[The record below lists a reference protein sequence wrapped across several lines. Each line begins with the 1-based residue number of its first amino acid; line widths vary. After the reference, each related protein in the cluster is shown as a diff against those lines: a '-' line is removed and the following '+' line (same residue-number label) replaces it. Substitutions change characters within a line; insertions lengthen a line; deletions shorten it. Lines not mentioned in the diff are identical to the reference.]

1 MKLKKFLLILICL
14 CFASQSFAADD
25 SAKPIDNITALQ
37 LEISN
42 DLAKLRENINVE
54 LADLKLGSADIDAR
68 LKELA
73 ILTETASDDMT
84 AWGYTDVQRE
94 RRIQVLSEL
103 SVAYTAYASAAYGYS
118 QTSQAQEISGNA
130 SGDAA
135 VKAKIKS
142 NNESIAEE
150 LGVITSPDINTS
162 DNLRLEIT
170 KISRGLDMQLFALQS
185 KVNKLKLDLA
195 DSERM
200 RNEIKAAQEG
210 GDRIEIPRT
219 HALEFENARLN
230 TALSQIQVRR
240 IRVEFDKNVAV
251 IQRLRGRLASIQDKL
266 IFPEELLHA
275 NIKKLQEK
283 IDDLAKDMS
292 GARRSLNTA
301 NSALT
306 RARNALNTSG
316 LSSSENIT
324 PEYANLLA
332 RQARLNYWEYMTTL
346 IDDEIKLL
354 REEQQVW
361 RSRYKLFNDQASG
374 DEIWKIRESTQKR
387 IAEMQRLLDG
397 MRTTQNDILRQ
408 ISSMQTQL
416 ETKREGQDESDSV
429 KINQNLT
436 RAIDVQRKIILDVL
450 NRYESL
456 IPNAIFLQQRL
467 YNEASD
473 RVSAIRIAEK
483 VESFSKETIMGF
495 LDTELWQGEGY
506 SVTVGKLIIAVL
518 VFLSSFFLSSLGS
531 HWIKRRMLKR
541 GVSVTASNGTQ
552 RIVFY
557 ILWITFALIAL
568 NIVKIPL
575 TAFAFMG
582 GAMAVGIGFGMQNIF
597 NNLISGFI
605 VIFSRPFK
613 VHDIIEVAGNTGTVQ
628 DIGSRSTT
636 IKTWDGL
643 DVILP
648 NRYFL
653 ENSVTNW
660 TGSDMKKRNTFRVQV
675 SYNSDTRQVEKL
687 LMKVVK
693 SHSKVLND
701 PAPFVVFSD
710 FDASGLNFDVYFWI
724 DLREASAVKVASD
737 MRHYI
742 FSLFNEEGVAFP
754 FPQLDVHLDKLEKP
768 AAEQDADAEVEVQE
782 VQEAKAEASG
792 SDSKEPETKAKDE
805 K

>member
-1 MKLKKFLLILICL
+1 MSFKKFIALALIIISVPGLAL
-14 CFASQSFAADD
+14 AADTET
-25 SAKPIDNITALQ
+25 KPVDNIAALQ
-37 LEISN
+37 IEISN
-42 DLAKLRENINVE
+42 DIGKLRETINHE
-54 LADLKLGSADIDAR
+54 LADLKLGSADIEER

-84 AWGYTDVQRE
+84 AWGYTDTQRE

-103 SVAYTAYASAAYGYS
+103 SVAYTAYASEVYGHS
-118 QTSQAQEISGNA
+118 DSQAQDHAGTA
-130 SGDAA
+130 SSDAA
-135 VKAKIKS
+135 AKVR
-142 NNESIAEE
+142 NENESIAEE
-150 LGVITSPDINTS
+150 LGAIASYDINTS
-162 DNLRLEIT
+162 DNLRQEIAKT
-170 KISRGLDMQLFALQS
+170 SRGLDMQLFVLQS
-185 KVNKLKLDLA
+185 KINKLKLDLS
-195 DSERM
+195 DSARM

-210 GDRIEIPRT
+210 GEAIEIPRT

-230 TALSQIQVRR
+230 VALSAVQVRR
-240 IRVEFDKNVAV
+240 IRAVFDKDVALV
-251 IQRLRGRLASIQDKL
+251 QRLRRRLASIQDNL
-266 IFPEELLHA
+266 IFPEELLDA
-275 NIKKLQEK
+275 NIQKLQER
-283 IDDLAKDMS
+283 IDALAENMS

-301 NSALT
+301 SSALT
-306 RARNALNTSG
+306 RARNALRTSG

-346 IDDEIKLL
+346 IDDEIKLI
-354 REEQQVW
+354 REEQHIW
-361 RSRYKLFNDQASG
+361 RSRYKLFNDTATG
-374 DEIWKIRESTQKR
+374 DEIWKIRDSTQKR
-387 IAEMQRLLDG
+387 IAELQRLLDG

-408 ISSMQTQL
+408 ISSMQTRL
-416 ETKREGQDESDSV
+416 EAKREGLDESDGV
-429 KINQNLT
+429 KIHQNLT
-436 RAIDVQRKIILDVL
+436 RAIDVQRKIILDIL
-450 NRYESL
+450 NRYEAI
-456 IPNAIFLQQRL
+456 IPQAVFLQQRL

-518 VFLSSFFLSSLGS
+518 VFLSSFFLSSFGS

-613 VHDIIEVAGNTGTVQ
+613 VHDIIEVAGNAGTVQ

-660 TGSDMKKRNTFRVQV
+660 TGSDMKRRNILKVQV
-675 SYNSDTRQVEKL
+675 SYSSDTRQVEKL
-687 LMKVVK
+687 LLKVVK

-710 FDASGLNFDVYFWI
+710 FDASGLNFDLYFWI
-724 DLREASAVKVASD
+724 DLREASAAKVASD

-768 AAEQDADAEVEVQE
+768 AAGQDADAEVEE
-782 VQEAKAEASG
+782 VQEAEAKASG
-792 SDSKEPETKAKDE
+792 SDSKEPETKAKD
-805 K
+805 

>member
-37 LEISN
+37 IEISN

-54 LADLKLGSADIDAR
+54 LADLKLGSADIEER

-84 AWGYTDVQRE
+84 AWGYTDTQRE

-103 SVAYTAYASAAYGYS
+103 SVAYTAYASEVYGHS
-118 QTSQAQEISGNA
+118 DSQAQDHAGTA
-130 SGDAA
+130 SSDAA
-135 VKAKIKS
+135 AKVR
-142 NNESIAEE
+142 NENESIAEE
-150 LGVITSPDINTS
+150 LGAIASYDINTS
-162 DNLRLEIT
+162 DNLRQEIAKT
-170 KISRGLDMQLFALQS
+170 SRGLDMQLFALQS
-185 KVNKLKLDLA
+185 KINKLKLDLS
-195 DSERM
+195 DSARM

-210 GDRIEIPRT
+210 GEAIEIPRT

-230 TALSQIQVRR
+230 VALSAVQVRR
-240 IRVEFDKNVAV
+240 IRAVFDKDVALV
-251 IQRLRGRLASIQDKL
+251 QRLRRRLASIQDNL
-266 IFPEELLHA
+266 IFPEELLDA
-275 NIKKLQEK
+275 NIQKLQER
-283 IDDLAKDMS
+283 IDALAENMS

-301 NSALT
+301 SSALT
-306 RARNALNTSG
+306 RARNALRTSG

-346 IDDEIKLL
+346 IDDEIKLI
-354 REEQQVW
+354 REEQHIW
-361 RSRYKLFNDQASG
+361 RSRYKLFNDTATG
-374 DEIWKIRESTQKR
+374 DEIWKIRDSTQKR
-387 IAEMQRLLDG
+387 IAELQRLLDA

-408 ISSMQTQL
+408 ISSMQTRL
-416 ETKREGQDESDSV
+416 EAKRDGLDESDGV
-429 KINQNLT
+429 KIQQNLT
-436 RAIDVQRKIILDVL
+436 RAINVQRKIILDIL
-450 NRYESL
+450 NRYEAI
-456 IPNAIFLQQRL
+456 IPQAVFLQQRL

-613 VHDIIEVAGNTGTVQ
+613 VHDIIEVAGNAGTVQ

-660 TGSDMKKRNTFRVQV
+660 TGSDMKRRNILKVQV
-675 SYNSDTRQVEKL
+675 SYDSDTRQVEKL
-687 LMKVVK
+687 LLKVVK

-710 FDASGLNFDVYFWI
+710 FDASGLNFDLYFWI
-724 DLREASAVKVASD
+724 DLREASGAKVASAL
-737 MRHYI
+737 YI
-742 FSLFNEEGVAFP
+742 LV
-754 FPQLDVHLDKLEKP
+754 V
-768 AAEQDADAEVEVQE
+768 
-782 VQEAKAEASG
+782 
-792 SDSKEPETKAKDE
+792 
-805 K
+805 

>member
-1 MKLKKFLLILICL
+1 MSFIKKFIALALIIISVPGLAL
-14 CFASQSFAADD
+14 AADTET
-25 SAKPIDNITALQ
+25 KPVDNIAALQ

-42 DLAKLRENINVE
+42 DIGKLRETINNE
-54 LADLKLGSADIDAR
+54 LADLKLGSTDIEER

-84 AWGYTDVQRE
+84 AWGYTDTQRE

-103 SVAYTAYASAAYGYS
+103 SVAYTAYASAAYGRS
-118 QTSQAQEISGNA
+118 DAQAQDHAGTA
-130 SGDAA
+130 SSDAA
-135 VKAKIKS
+135 AKVK
-142 NNESIAEE
+142 NENEIIAEG
-150 LGVITSPDINTS
+150 LGAIESPDINTS
-162 DNLRLEIT
+162 DNLRQEIT
-170 KISRGLDMQLFALQS
+170 KTSRGIDMQLFALQS
-185 KVNKLKLDLA
+185 KINKLKLDLS
-195 DSERM
+195 DSARM
-200 RNEIKAAQEG
+200 RKEIQTAQEG
-210 GDRIEIPRT
+210 GEAIEIPRT

-230 TALSQIQVRR
+230 AALSAVQVRR
-240 IRVEFDKNVAV
+240 IRAVFDKDVALV
-251 IQRLRGRLASIQDKL
+251 QRLRRRLASIQDKL
-266 IFPEELLHA
+266 IFPEKLLDA
-275 NIKKLQEK
+275 NIQKLQER
-283 IDDLAKDMS
+283 IDALAEEMS
-292 GARRSLNTA
+292 GVRRSLNTA

-306 RARNALNTSG
+306 RARNAMHATHTSG
-316 LSSSENIT
+316 LSNSENIT

-346 IDDEIKLL
+346 IDDEIKLI
-354 REEQQVW
+354 REEQHIW
-361 RSRYKLFNDQASG
+361 RSRYKLFNDQATG
-374 DEIWKIRESTQKR
+374 DEIWKIRDSTQKR
-387 IAEMQRLLDG
+387 IAELQRLLDG

-416 ETKREGQDESDSV
+416 EAKREGQDESDGV
-429 KINQNLT
+429 KIHQNLT
-436 RAIDVQRKIILDVL
+436 RAIDVQRKIILDIL
-450 NRYESL
+450 NRYEAI
-456 IPNAIFLQQRL
+456 IPQAVFLQQRL

-613 VHDIIEVAGNTGTVQ
+613 VHDIIEVAGNAGTVQ

-660 TGSDMKKRNTFRVQV
+660 TGSDMKRRNILKVQV
-675 SYNSDTRQVEKL
+675 SYDSDTRQVEKL
-687 LMKVVK
+687 LLKVVK

-710 FDASGLNFDVYFWI
+710 FDASGLNFDLYFWI
-724 DLREASAVKVASD
+724 DLREASAAKVASD

-768 AAEQDADAEVEVQE
+768 AAEQDADAEVEE
-782 VQEAKAEASG
+782 VQEAEAKEAEA
-792 SDSKEPETKAKDE
+792 KAKDG

>member
-1 MKLKKFLLILICL
+1 MSFIKKFIALALIIISVPGLAL
-14 CFASQSFAADD
+14 AADTET
-25 SAKPIDNITALQ
+25 KPVDNIAALQ

-42 DLAKLRENINVE
+42 DIGKLRETINNE
-54 LADLKLGSADIDAR
+54 LADLKLGSTDIEER

-84 AWGYTDVQRE
+84 AWGYTDTQRE

-103 SVAYTAYASAAYGYS
+103 SVAYTAYASAAYGRS
-118 QTSQAQEISGNA
+118 DAQAQDHAGTA
-130 SGDAA
+130 SSDAA
-135 VKAKIKS
+135 AKVK
-142 NNESIAEE
+142 NENEIIAEG
-150 LGVITSPDINTS
+150 LGAIESPDINTS
-162 DNLRLEIT
+162 DNLRQEIT
-170 KISRGLDMQLFALQS
+170 KTSRGIDMQLFALQS
-185 KVNKLKLDLA
+185 KINKLKLDLS
-195 DSERM
+195 DSARM
-200 RNEIKAAQEG
+200 RKEIQTAQEG
-210 GDRIEIPRT
+210 GEAIEIPRT

-230 TALSQIQVRR
+230 AALSAVQVRR
-240 IRVEFDKNVAV
+240 IRAVFDKDVALV
-251 IQRLRGRLASIQDKL
+251 QRLRRRLASIQDNL
-266 IFPEELLHA
+266 IFPEELLDA
-275 NIKKLQEK
+275 NIQKLQER
-283 IDDLAKDMS
+283 IDALAENMS

-301 NSALT
+301 SSALT
-306 RARNALNTSG
+306 RARNALRTSG

-346 IDDEIKLL
+346 IDDEIKLI
-354 REEQQVW
+354 REEQHIW
-361 RSRYKLFNDQASG
+361 RSRYKLFNDQATG
-374 DEIWKIRESTQKR
+374 DEIWKIRDSTQKR
-387 IAEMQRLLDG
+387 IAELQRLLDG

-408 ISSMQTQL
+408 ISSMQTRL
-416 ETKREGQDESDSV
+416 EAKREGLDESDGV
-429 KINQNLT
+429 KIHQNLT
-436 RAIDVQRKIILDVL
+436 RAIDVQRKIILDIL
-450 NRYESL
+450 NRYEAI
-456 IPNAIFLQQRL
+456 IPQAVFLQQRL

-613 VHDIIEVAGNTGTVQ
+613 VHDIIEVAGNAGTVQ

-660 TGSDMKKRNTFRVQV
+660 TGSDMKRRNILKVQV
-675 SYNSDTRQVEKL
+675 SYDSDTRQVEKL
-687 LMKVVK
+687 LLKVVK

-710 FDASGLNFDVYFWI
+710 FDASGLNFDLYFWI
-724 DLREASAVKVASD
+724 DLREASAAKVASD

-768 AAEQDADAEVEVQE
+768 AAEQDADAEVEE
-782 VQEAKAEASG
+782 VQEAEAKEAEA
-792 SDSKEPETKAKDE
+792 KAKDG

>member
-1 MKLKKFLLILICL
+1 MSFKKFIALALIIISVPGLAL
-14 CFASQSFAADD
+14 AADTET
-25 SAKPIDNITALQ
+25 KPVDNIAALQ
-37 LEISN
+37 IEISN
-42 DLAKLRENINVE
+42 DIGKLRETINHE
-54 LADLKLGSADIDAR
+54 LADLKLGSADIEER

-84 AWGYTDVQRE
+84 AWGYTDTQRE

-103 SVAYTAYASAAYGYS
+103 SVAYTAYASEVYGHS
-118 QTSQAQEISGNA
+118 DSQAQDHAGTA
-130 SGDAA
+130 SSDAA
-135 VKAKIKS
+135 AKVR
-142 NNESIAEE
+142 NENESIAEE
-150 LGVITSPDINTS
+150 LGAIASYDINTS
-162 DNLRLEIT
+162 DNLRQEIAKT
-170 KISRGLDMQLFALQS
+170 SRGLDMQLFVLQS
-185 KVNKLKLDLA
+185 KINKLKLDLS
-195 DSERM
+195 DSARM

-210 GDRIEIPRT
+210 GEAIEIPRT

-230 TALSQIQVRR
+230 VALSAVQVRR
-240 IRVEFDKNVAV
+240 IRAVFDKDVALV
-251 IQRLRGRLASIQDKL
+251 QRLRRRLASIQDNL
-266 IFPEELLHA
+266 IFPEELLDA
-275 NIKKLQEK
+275 NIQKLQER
-283 IDDLAKDMS
+283 IDALAENMS

-301 NSALT
+301 SSALT
-306 RARNALNTSG
+306 RARNALRTSG

-346 IDDEIKLL
+346 IDDEIKLI
-354 REEQQVW
+354 REEQHIW
-361 RSRYKLFNDQASG
+361 RSRYKLFNDTATG
-374 DEIWKIRESTQKR
+374 DEIWKIRDSTQKR
-387 IAEMQRLLDG
+387 IAELQRLLDG

-408 ISSMQTQL
+408 ISSMQTRL
-416 ETKREGQDESDSV
+416 EAKREGLDESDGV
-429 KINQNLT
+429 KIHQNLT
-436 RAIDVQRKIILDVL
+436 RAIDVQRKIILDIL
-450 NRYESL
+450 NRYEAI
-456 IPNAIFLQQRL
+456 IPQAVFLQQRL

-518 VFLSSFFLSSLGS
+518 VFLSSFFLSSFGS

-582 GAMAVGIGFGMQNIF
+582 GAFAVGIGFGMQNIF

-613 VHDIIEVAGNTGTVQ
+613 VHDIIEVAGNAGTVQ

-660 TGSDMKKRNTFRVQV
+660 TGSDMKRRNILKVQV
-675 SYNSDTRQVEKL
+675 SYSSDTRQVEKL
-687 LMKVVK
+687 LLKVVK

-710 FDASGLNFDVYFWI
+710 FDASGLNFDLYFWI
-724 DLREASAVKVASD
+724 DLREASAAKVASD

-768 AAEQDADAEVEVQE
+768 AAGQDADAEVEE
-782 VQEAKAEASG
+782 VQEAEAKASG
-792 SDSKEPETKAKDE
+792 SDSKEPETKAKD
-805 K
+805 